1 MLSMRTDKI
10 ASVIEGLL
18 RMVQRPLVS
27 IIVPIYK
34 VEQYLD
40 ECISSI
46 INQTYTNIEI
56 ILVDD
61 GSPDRCGEMC
71 DAYAERDQRIKVI
84 HKQNGGLV
92 SARKAGV
99 HQATGEYIGFVDGDD
114 YVLEDLCAS
123 AEKVAVKYQADMI
136 LFGLTYV
143 YDDRKTFYSELPK
156 EGLYQ
161 GQQLKEM
168 IRNQMFGNGRSFKQS
183 ISPCAVCKW
192 FRRELIDQ
200 VMPHIDERIKDGEDG
215 ACSYP
220 CMLLAESVYVCNGM
234 HQYQYRINQASMT
247 HSYNPQ
253 WYVSAECYCKWLEER
268 VADYGDRVLKRALN
282 TEQFRQF
289 YRYVDREFGSNK
301 RFRDKIKTMRI
312 AANMPTMNKV
322 LQRVRLEEMELS
334 KNRKRMIDLMR
345 RGHFNSAYLIWA
357 FLQVWVRCQ
366 ETFGKG
372 KQRA

>member
-18 RMVQRPLVS
+18 RMVQKPLVS

-61 GSPDRCGEMC
+61 GSPDRCGEIC

-114 YVLEDLCAS
+114 YILEDLCAS
-123 AEKVAVKYQADMI
+123 VEKVAVKYQADMI

-143 YDDRKTFYSELPK
+143 YDDRKSFYSELPK

-183 ISPCAVCKW
+183 ISPSVFCKW
-192 FRRELIDQ
+192 FRREIIDQ
-200 VMPHIDERIKDGEDG
+200 VMPHIDERIRDGEDG

-220 CMLLAESVYVCNGM
+220 CMLLAESVYVCSGV
-234 HQYQYRINQASMT
+234 HQNQYRINQGSMT

-268 VADYGDRVLKRALN
+268 VADYGDEILKRTLN

-312 AANMPTMNKV
+312 AADMPTMNKV

-334 KNRKRMIDLMR
+334 KNRKRMIDLIR
-345 RGHFNSAYLIWA
+345 RGHFYSAYLIWV

>member
-1 MLSMRTDKI
+1 
-10 ASVIEGLL
+10 
-18 RMVQRPLVS
+18 
-27 IIVPIYK
+27 
-34 VEQYLD
+34 
-40 ECISSI
+40 
-46 INQTYTNIEI
+46 
-56 ILVDD
+56 
-61 GSPDRCGEMC
+61 
-71 DAYAERDQRIKVI
+71 
-84 HKQNGGLV
+84 
-92 SARKAGV
+92 
-99 HQATGEYIGFVDGDD
+99 
-114 YVLEDLCAS
+114 
-123 AEKVAVKYQADMI
+123 
-136 LFGLTYV
+136 
-143 YDDRKTFYSELPK
+143 
-156 EGLYQ
+156 
-161 GQQLKEM
+161 
-168 IRNQMFGNGRSFKQS
+168 
-183 ISPCAVCKW
+183 
-192 FRRELIDQ
+192 
-200 VMPHIDERIKDGEDG
+200 
-215 ACSYP
+215 
-220 CMLLAESVYVCNGM
+220 MLLAESVYVCNGM

>member
-18 RMVQRPLVS
+18 RMVQKPLVS

-61 GSPDRCGEMC
+61 GSPDRCGEIC

-114 YVLEDLCAS
+114 YILEDLCAS
-123 AEKVAVKYQADMI
+123 VEKVAVKYQADMI

-143 YDDRKTFYSELPK
+143 YDDRKSFYSELPK

-183 ISPCAVCKW
+183 ISPSVFCKW
-192 FRRELIDQ
+192 FRREIIDQ
-200 VMPHIDERIKDGEDG
+200 VMPHIDERIRDGEDG

-220 CMLLAESVYVCNGM
+220 CMLLAESVYVCSGV
-234 HQYQYRINQASMT
+234 HQCQYRINQGSMI

-268 VADYGDRVLKRALN
+268 VADYGDEILKRTLN

-312 AANMPTMNKV
+312 AADMPTMNKV

-334 KNRKRMIDLMR
+334 KNRKRMIDLIR
-345 RGHFNSAYLIWA
+345 RGHFYSAYLIWV

>member
-1 MLSMRTDKI
+1 MRTDKI